1 MWRERSFGRSQ
12 LVYADGKLVIVDEAG
27 DIAIASVGPNGLDVH
42 ARAELLTENAWT
54 APTLVGTH
62 LYVRDRRNI
71 VSVDL
76 GAR

>member
-1 MWRERSFGRSQ
+1 MLGLAGLLQ
-12 LVYADGKLVIVDEAG
+12 DNGLLATAGAD
-27 DIAIASVGPNGLDVH
+27 GLDVH

-71 VSVDL
+71 VAVDL
-76 GAR
+76 GD